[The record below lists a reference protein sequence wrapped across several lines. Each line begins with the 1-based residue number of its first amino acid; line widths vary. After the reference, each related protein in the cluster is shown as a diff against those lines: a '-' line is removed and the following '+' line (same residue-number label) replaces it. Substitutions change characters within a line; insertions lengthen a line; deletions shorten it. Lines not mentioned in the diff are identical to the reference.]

1 MRVIRLIP
9 ILLLQ
14 VLSLQ
19 AQRAELSRADARK
32 AFADQN
38 FAAGI
43 VIYERLVE
51 RGEDD
56 DTVRLQLGL
65 GYFKIRDFD
74 ASFKWYEPVFKNG
87 VGNWP
92 AQHLFNFAE
101 LLLMKGEPDR
111 ALPWYRAYG
120 EIMPGDTRVRRKV
133 SGIQSIKERG
143 QAKDYRIEEV
153 SFNTR
158 SEEFSTAFFR
168 DGIVFVSDRRDADAA
183 HEGQSDGPYL
193 DLYFA
198 GGSEA
203 GFKQPVYFDRQ
214 LNSDLHE
221 GPVVFYNN
229 DRNVILTRNM
239 PKRRKREDERVV
251 LHLQLLS
258 SVFDSTRSAW
268 QEPVLLPI
276 NEEEYSYGH
285 PAIDAKANRLYFASN
300 MPGGYG
306 GTDIYQSDRRGE
318 GWSAPKN
325 LGPRVNTEGNELFPF
340 ILQDSVLFFSSDG
353 HAGMGGLDIYRYAFA
368 ADSVYNLLPPINSPA
383 DDFAFIR
390 RDSIGYF
397 SSNRRRVDNRL
408 NDDVYKVTYQRDRPK
423 PEASPVVTVPAEEKV
438 VGETTMVE
446 AEPQLEA
453 EIFYTIQILALKN
466 PKTVSR
472 RFLKDLKGVKK
483 HDGKDGLHRYTY
495 GIYASPDDAQQ
506 MLTAIKEKGYLDA
519 FIRKE
524 MKYKE
529 LSVRDGVV
537 IYKD

>member
-1 MRVIRLIP
+1 MKAIKFIP
-9 ILLLQ
+9 VLLLQ
-14 VLSLQ
+14 VLCWHGQ
-19 AQRAELSRADARK
+19 AQKTELSRADARK
-32 AFADQN
+32 AFADQD

-74 ASFKWYEPVFKNG
+74 ASFKWYEPLFKNG
-87 VGNWP
+87 AGNWP
-92 AQHLFNFAE
+92 AQHLYNFAE
-101 LLLMKGEPDR
+101 LLLMKGEPDH
-111 ALPWYRAYG
+111 ALSWYREYG
-120 EIMPGDTRVRRKV
+120 KIMPGDTRVRRKV
-133 SGIQSIKERG
+133 SGIQYIKEQA
-143 QAKDYRIEEV
+143 QAKDYRMEEV

-158 SEEFSTAFFR
+158 SEEFSTAFFKN
-168 DGIVFVSDRRDADAA
+168 GLVFVSDRHDADATRDS
-183 HEGQSDGPYL
+183 QSDGPYL

-198 GGSEA
+198 DGSEA
-203 GFKQPVYFDRQ
+203 AFKQPVYFDQQ

-221 GPVVFYNN
+221 GPVVFY
-229 DRNVILTRNM
+229 DRDRRVIFTRNM
-239 PKRRKREDERVV
+239 PKRRKREDEKVV

-258 SVFDSTRSAW
+258 SAWDSTRGAW
-268 QEPVLLPI
+268 QEPVLLAL

-285 PAIDAKANRLYFASN
+285 PAVNARADRLYFASN

-306 GTDIYQSDRRGE
+306 GTDIYQSDRQGDA
-318 GWSAPKN
+318 WSAPKN
-325 LGPRVNTEGNELFPF
+325 LGPFVNTEGNELFPF
-340 ILQDSVLFFSSDG
+340 ILQDSVLLFSSDG
-353 HAGMGGLDIYRYAFA
+353 HAGLGGLDIYRYAFA
-368 ADSVYNLLPPINSPA
+368 ADSVYNLLSPINSPA

-408 NDDVYKVTYQRDRPK
+408 NDDVYKVIYQSTRPK
-423 PEASPVVTVPAEEKV
+423 PEVAPVVVVPEEKV
-438 VGETTMVE
+438 AEEVAVAQVE
-446 AEPQLEA
+446 PEP
-453 EIFYTIQILALKN
+453 EIYYTIQILALKN
-466 PKTVSR
+466 PRTVSR

-495 GIYASPDDAQQ
+495 GVYATPDDALE
-506 MLTAIKEKGYLDA
+506 MLATIKDKGYLDA

-524 MKYKE
+524 MKYKD